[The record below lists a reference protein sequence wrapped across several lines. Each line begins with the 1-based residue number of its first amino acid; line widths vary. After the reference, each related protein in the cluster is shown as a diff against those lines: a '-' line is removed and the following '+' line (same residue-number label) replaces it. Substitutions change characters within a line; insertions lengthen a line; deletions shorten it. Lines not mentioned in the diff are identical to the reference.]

1 MVRGRIL
8 LFLVEVKGHLWS
20 LGVKRLKTSLTQYLK
35 LGKLDG
41 FHTWYGDVLW

>member
-8 LFLVEVKGHLWS
+8 LFLVGVKGHLG
-20 LGVKRLKTSLTQYLK
+20 LPGVKRLKTWLTQYLK

-41 FHTWYGDVLW
+41 FHTWYGVV